1 MKQRILMQEADG
13 SPGSGSNPSA
23 PAPTEPQAQGAAAN
37 AGAPTV
43 DVAAIASAVRDAVF
57 ADLRR
62 SGVLGKEKPKAKDEP
77 APQANLRALD
87 RAVARHPHAPK
98 LNDAAYSRLER
109 AFADESPSD
118 AGLWLKDY
126 FEGMGIAESA
136 TPAVTVTATPAPLQR
151 NGPPLNGGT
160 PPAPKP
166 DLENTPILDLSQAD
180 RDHLIKLKGPKWY
193 LDKLAEQNRGKS
205 VRLR

>member
-1 MKQRILMQEADG
+1 MQEADG
-13 SPGSGSNPSA
+13 SPGSGAPPA
-23 PAPTEPQAQGAAAN
+23 PAPTEPQAQGAPAN

-62 SGVLGKEKPKAKDEP
+62 SGVLGKEKPKSNVEP
-77 APQANLRALD
+77 TPQANLRALD

-109 AFADESPSD
+109 AFADESPAD
-118 AGLWLKDY
+118 ASSWLKDY
-126 FEGMGIAESA
+126 FEGMGIVESA
-136 TPAVTVTATPAPLQR
+136 TPPGPPAPPAPPQR

-180 RDHLIKLKGPKWY
+180 RDHLIKMKGPKWY
-193 LDKLAEQNRGKS
+193 LEQLAKQTKGQS